1 MTAHAYGVMMLPFTV
16 SICAFHTHDS
26 AAFTQVLHVRAAA
39 QTGDG
44 VGLTGHAPPGHV
56 YCTSRERGPPAT
68 SSSTGGC
75 PSPRLRR
82 TVQVE
87 VKMGTQ
93 APTLRLLMSAPNCCH
108 AHGLPSMLM
117 QEEQPSAEVVL
128 QANVDD
134 GVEDGVNDEL
144 AVEEGVH
151 EELAVE
157 AGVPETEEL
166 NVCAGLPDTDELA
179 VSAGLPDTDELTV

>member
-1 MTAHAYGVMMLPFTV
+1 MTAHAYGVMMLPVPIST
-16 SICAFHTHDS
+16 CAFHTHDS

-68 SSSTGGC
+68 PSSSPTTGGC
-75 PSPRLRR
+75 PSARLRR

-93 APTLRLLMSAPNCCH
+93 APTLRLLMSAPYCCH
-108 AHGLPSMLM
+108 AHGLPGMLM
-117 QEEQPSAEVVL
+117 QEEQPSEEVVL
-128 QANVDD
+128 QANVED
-134 GVEDGVNDEL
+134 GVDVGVNDEL
-144 AVEEGVH
+144 AVDVGVN
-151 EELAVE
+151 EELAVN

-166 NVCAGLPDTDELA
+166 NV
-179 VSAGLPDTDELTV
+179 